1 MNLRRIVLTTCL
13 LLMILPGITLAKEE
27 PIIYTVKQGDTLW
40 DISQRFIKDP
50 HYWPNLWSNN
60 PDVGNPHLIYP
71 GQKLRIYDGRIEI
84 IPVTG
89 AGEGGTSDIG
99 AAVVTPDEILLI
111 STYGGAKSYISAEEE
126 ESLGT
131 LVDTVDNRVMV
142 TVGDKVFLEMADLAA
157 TRPGDVFELIT
168 MGPKV
173 FHPMAEDK
181 FGHQREKAA
190 IGFQT
195 IQLGTLEIK
204 EVTPSV
210 AVAEIITATREI
222 KRGSKLR
229 PYTPVPDRIPRLIAD
244 TIIEGYVLS
253 DDIGK
258 LAMGQWEVILIDI
271 GTEEGLQVGH
281 ELDLYRKR
289 APSER
294 VDKDKHLV
302 LPDINLGD
310 AIVLEVRR
318 GFAEALITRTN
329 NLPIYRGD
337 QVRTRTR

>member
-1 MNLRRIVLTTCL
+1 MNLRRIILTACL
-13 LLMILPGITLAKEE
+13 LLIILPGITLAKEE

-60 PDVGNPHLIYP
+60 PDIGNPHLIYP

-84 IPVTG
+84 IPVSG
-89 AGEGGTSDIG
+89 GSEGGTSDIG

-111 STYGGAKSYISAEEE
+111 STYGGANSYISAEEE
-126 ESLGT
+126 KSLGT
-131 LVDTVDNRVMV
+131 LVDTVDNRVMI

-157 TRPGDVFELIT
+157 TKPGDVFELIS

-173 FHPMAEDK
+173 FHPMSEDK
-181 FGHQREKAA
+181 FGHQLEKKV

-204 EVTPSV
+204 KVTPSV
-210 AVAEIITATREI
+210 AVAEILTATREI
-222 KRGSKLR
+222 ERGSKLH
-229 PYTPVPDRIPRLIAD
+229 PYTPVPDRIPRLFAD
-244 TIIEGYVLS
+244 TVVEGYILS

-258 LAMGQWEVILIDI
+258 LAMGQWEVILIDM
-271 GTEEGLQVGH
+271 GEEDGLQVGY

-289 APSER
+289 VPTER

-302 LPDINLGD
+302 LPDIDLGD
-310 AIVLEVRR
+310 AIILEVRH
-318 GFAEALITRTN
+318 GFAEALITRTT

-337 QVRTRTR
+337 QVRTKIK